1 MLPNGIKTL
10 ARDFYE
16 NQGMCKPPV
25 NLKIGDEAYVIETNL
40 IDEETDFYAI
50 IPCVVV
56 DIQPSS
62 FPGRWY
68 YTMQAKGS
76 KCDEA
81 LNVIPHKEGLMVY
94 RYIENTSP
102 CLFDIRQTIDLT
114 DGEAE

>member
-1 MLPNGIKTL
+1 MLPDGIKTL

-16 NQGMCKPPV
+16 NQGMCKPSV
-25 NLKIGDEAYVIETNL
+25 NLKIGDEAYVIETSL
-40 IDEETDFYAI
+40 FDEEQNFYAI

-62 FPGRWY
+62 FPDRWY

-81 LNVIPHKEGLMVY
+81 LNTIQHKEGLMIY
-94 RYIENTSP
+94 RYIENTNP

-114 DGEAE
+114 GEEAE